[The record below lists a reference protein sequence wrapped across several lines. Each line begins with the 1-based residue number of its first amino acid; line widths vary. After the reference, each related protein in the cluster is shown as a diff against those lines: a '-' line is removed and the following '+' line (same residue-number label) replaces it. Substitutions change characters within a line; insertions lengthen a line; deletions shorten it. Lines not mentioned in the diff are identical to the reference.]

1 MDNKCPK
8 RRKDKYNPYTLSIE
22 NQKYYIS
29 FKDIN
34 GVIQKTEVDK
44 EVFDTFDSFELED
57 ISIMNEIERHYEYS
71 ELTEETLNRR
81 AVHKSKTVE
90 DIILAVLEYETL
102 FKAISQL
109 TEIQRKRLL
118 LYYYDHLTYEQIAEI
133 EGCTKM
139 PVMRSIKKAEEKIKE
154 YFKNRGYF

>member
-1 MDNKCPK
+1 MDKRPK
-8 RRKDKYNPYTLSIE
+8 RRKDKYNPYALSTE
-22 NQKYYIS
+22 NKKYYVS

-34 GVIQKTEVDK
+34 GNLQKTEVDK
-44 EVFDTFDSFELED
+44 SVFDAFDSFELDD
-57 ISIMNEIERHYEYS
+57 ISIMNEVERHYEYS
-71 ELTEETLNRR
+71 ELTEETLSRR

-90 DIILAVLEYETL
+90 DIVLAVLENEML
-102 FKAISQL
+102 LKAICEL

-118 LYYYDHLTYEQIAEI
+118 LYYYERLTYEQIAEI

-154 YFKNRGYF
+154 FFEKRGYF

>member
-1 MDNKCPK
+1 MS
-8 RRKDKYNPYTLSIE
+8 TE

-34 GVIQKTEVDK
+34 GNLQKTEVDK
-44 EVFDTFDSFELED
+44 SVFDVFDSFELDD
-57 ISIMNEIERHYEYS
+57 ISIMNEVERHYEYS
-71 ELTEETLNRR
+71 ELMEETLNRR

-90 DIILAVLEYETL
+90 DIVLAVFENEMLL
-102 FKAISQL
+102 KAICEL

-118 LYYYDHLTYEQIAEI
+118 LYYYEKLTYEQIAEI

-139 PVMRSIKKAEEKIKE
+139 PVMRSIKKTEEKIKE
-154 YFKNRGYF
+154 IFKKRGYF

>member
-1 MDNKCPK
+1 MEGRQPK
-8 RRKDKYNPYTLSIE
+8 RRKDKYNPYTLLIE

-29 FKDIN
+29 FKDIH
-34 GVIQKTEVDK
+34 GIIQKTEVKK
-44 EVFDTFDSFELED
+44 EVFDAFNSFELED
-57 ISIMNEIERHYEYS
+57 LSIMNEIERHYEYS

-81 AVHKSKTVE
+81 TVHKSKTVE
-90 DIILAVLEYETL
+90 DMILAVWEYETL

-118 LYYYDHLTYEQIAEI
+118 LYYYDHLTYEKIAEI